1 MMIHGITSSDLL
13 AADIERFHPGQ
24 NILVVHLNDSEGCQ
38 QVLEDLKNDLL
49 LAIPNRIELD
59 SEYIMIGSHREE
71 LTKFLQ
77 KHHHLVCDTRLE
89 LYVCSSCADTKKG
102 GRHHAL

>member
-13 AADIERFHPGQ
+13 AAYIERFHPGQ

-49 LAIPNRIELD
+49 LTVPNRIELD

-89 LYVCSSCADTKKG
+89 LYVNSC
-102 GRHHAL
+102 LYMSN